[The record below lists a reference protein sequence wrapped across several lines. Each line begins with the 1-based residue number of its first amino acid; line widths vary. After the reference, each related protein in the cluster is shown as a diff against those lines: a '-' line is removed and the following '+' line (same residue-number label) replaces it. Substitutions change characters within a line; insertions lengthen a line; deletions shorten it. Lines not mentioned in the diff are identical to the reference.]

1 MGLAIRYLFDV
12 DIVVIS
18 ALYNS
23 FLFLIML
30 GQPPMKT
37 RQGGHNKNAGK
48 VTMERKMAVLAFLY
62 QSSNEVTRVG
72 HERLRGAWRRDTGG
86 SIRYKRTAERVKSNE
101 GAAFIGRLVLLCPHR
116 T

>member
-37 RQGGHNKNAGK
+37 RH
-48 VTMERKMAVLAFLY
+48 
-62 QSSNEVTRVG
+62 
-72 HERLRGAWRRDTGG
+72 RGA
-86 SIRYKRTAERVKSNE
+86 
-101 GAAFIGRLVLLCPHR
+101 
-116 T
+116 